1 MLNICGLQ
9 VDHYF
14 MLFLFIHLIVLC
26 DTYFMFSLGID
37 FENAVYSFSAP
48 CSLSLARE
56 ALIVCE
62 NLFLSVM
69 LSNVCESTEN
79 VFLLHCRSQL

>member
-1 MLNICGLQ
+1 
-9 VDHYF
+9 

-56 ALIVCE
+56 AFIVCE
-62 NLFLSVM
+62 NLFLSVL
-69 LSNVCESTEN
+69 LSNVCESTEIFG
-79 VFLLHCRSQL
+79 FLHFCSQL